1 MLLQLTEPGMSPLP
15 HAEDVHKAI
24 GIDLG
29 TTNSV
34 VAYSENGQPVVIK
47 TPSGISLI
55 PSVVSYNKEVTVGLE
70 ALDQLKQDPKSAISS
85 VKRFMG
91 APSKPVYLGKTP
103 VEISADILFF
113 LKKQAEQALGQSVT
127 HAVITVPAYFDDTAR
142 QATKDAAKIAGL
154 TVLRLIN
161 EPTSAALAYGLD
173 QGVEGIYAI
182 YDFGGGT
189 FDISL
194 LKLTQGVFQVLATG
208 GDTNLGGDDIDEQ
221 IVNHWFGLEENWRQH
236 QLTARKAKEALSENE
251 AWSDEQLQL
260 DRKTLESLSFPL
272 IEKTIQICRQV
283 LLDANLEADEIK
295 GIVMVGG
302 STRMPFVRA
311 CVADFF
317 KTDPLTRMNPDEIVA
332 LGAALQAEGL
342 TRGSSTLLLD
352 VIPLSLGIETMGGIV
367 EKIVPRN
374 TPIPINL
381 TQEFTT
387 YQDGQTAL
395 KIHVV
400 QGERELVDH
409 CRSLGEFILSGIP
422 SMVAGAA
429 RIVVRFVVDA
439 DGLLTVSAQEK
450 MTGVYQQVEVRPS
463 YGLTENDL
471 IRMLK
476 DNSERGAAD
485 MQQRLLVEAKVE
497 AERLVISLESAL
509 KADSHL
515 LKSDEVAILQTE
527 LTELKKILETNDR
540 DQIELASKK
549 MSESSQNFASMRL
562 NSSIYQQLV
571 GKTI

>member
-1 MLLQLTEPGMSPLP
+1 MLLQLTEPGMTSLP

-34 VAYSENGQPVVIK
+34 VAYSENGQPIVIK
-47 TPSGISLI
+47 TLKGVSLI
-55 PSVVSYNKEVTVGLE
+55 PSVVSYNKGVTVGVE
-70 ALDQLKQDPKSAISS
+70 ALDQLKQDPKNAVSS
-85 VKRFMG
+85 VKRFM
-91 APSKPVYLGKTP
+91 ATPSKSVYQEKTP
-103 VEISADILFF
+103 VEISADILSF
-113 LKKQAEQALGQSVT
+113 LKAQAEQALGQSVT

-161 EPTSAALAYGLD
+161 EPTAAALAYGLD

-221 IVNHWFGLEENWRQH
+221 IVNHWFGPSESWRQH
-236 QLTARKAKEALSENE
+236 QLTARQAKEVLSEHE
-251 AWSDEQLQL
+251 TWSDGQLHL
-260 DRKTLESLSFPL
+260 DRETLESLSLPL
-272 IEKTIQICRQV
+272 IEKTTKICHQV
-283 LLDANLEADEIK
+283 LLDANLMPDDIK
-295 GIVMVGG
+295 GVVMVGG
-302 STRMPFVRA
+302 STRMPLVRSR
-311 CVADFF
+311 VADFF
-317 KTDPLTRMNPDEIVA
+317 KTDPLIDMNPDEIVA

-342 TRGSSTLLLD
+342 TRGSNTLLLD

-367 EKIVPRN
+367 EKIIPRN
-374 TPIPINL
+374 TPIPITL
-381 TQEFTT
+381 AQEFTT

-395 KIHVV
+395 KVHVL

-429 RIVVRFVVDA
+429 RVEITFAVDA

-450 MTGVYQQVEVRPS
+450 MTGVSQQVEVKPS
-463 YGLTENDL
+463 YGLTEDDL

-485 MQQRLLVEAKVE
+485 MQQRLLVEAKVD

-509 KADSHL
+509 KADSYL
-515 LKSDEVAILQTE
+515 LQPEEIAILRQE
-527 LTELKKILETNDR
+527 LEELKEISKTNDR

-549 MSESSQNFASMRL
+549 LSENSQNFAAMRL